1 MSAWTKNVMDPQAN
15 PRLSLLAN
23 LRVLKNFGHTCLL
36 KSLPRHL
43 LDATGC
49 SICSGAAVNC
59 INFWIRTLSPPCSSE
74 GFWRQDLKTFFKSNS
89 IILLPPQLR
98 LGYLVIHHKHEK
110 DGKSFSFVWTV
121 KTENRKNPCLSW
133 CSIWRSYLYC
143 DVQRL
148 KFCMRQCQNAVES
161 LMIDVFI
168 SIL

>member
-1 MSAWTKNVMDPQAN
+1 MDTLAN

-59 INFWIRTLSPPCSSE
+59 INFWIRTLSPPCSFE
-74 GFWRQDLKTFFKSNS
+74 GFGVQDLKTFFKSNS

-98 LGYLVIHHKHEK
+98 LGYLVIHHIENLFHSCEK
-110 DGKSFSFVWTV
+110 LKIEKKIPVY
-121 KTENRKNPCLSW
+121 R
-133 CSIWRSYLYC
+133 
-143 DVQRL
+143 DV
-148 KFCMRQCQNAVES
+148 
-161 LMIDVFI
+161 VFEGRI
-168 SIL
+168 CIVMFKG